1 MAWMEPKTDWKES
14 DYFNAKDYNRFIGN
28 LTVLEVLTEELFKTV
43 DLAPMGEDKTYHSL
57 IYAREINAIENN
69 LETINLNTYGFHIGE
84 KVVYKENGKTPLYS
98 ELNRMESAM
107 LKLYTTMQA
116 HKRNLPRLAMTLG
129 GQKGM
134 RV

>member
-28 LTVLEVLTEELFKTV
+28 LTVLKVLTEELFKTM
-43 DLAPMGEDKTYHSL
+43 DLTPMGEDKTYYSL

-98 ELNRMESAM
+98 EMNRMESAM

>member
-28 LTVLEVLTEELFKTV
+28 LTVLKVLTEELFKTM
-43 DLAPMGEDKTYHSL
+43 DLTPMGEDKTYYSL
-57 IYAREINAIENN
+57 IYAREINVIENN
-69 LETINLNTYGFHIGE
+69 LETINLNTYGFNIGE

-98 ELNRMESAM
+98 ELNRMESTM